1 MTSTP
6 TIIRNAQI
14 VDVMNECVTRGDVL
28 LADGLIQ
35 SVGSVGAATG
45 ATEFDAR
52 GRFLLPGLTDGHVH
66 IESAMLH
73 PAGFARAA
81 LLHGTTGVFADPH
94 EIANVLGVRGI
105 EWMLHAT
112 ENLPFDTF
120 FTASSCVPAT
130 SMETAGAEVSA
141 HDIARL
147 LQHPRIVGLAE
158 VMNFPGVINGDT
170 ELLRKIAFAQNA
182 GKTVDGHAP
191 GLRGDGLR
199 RYVEAGI
206 ESDHEATTLEEAE
219 EKLTLGMWLMIREG
233 SAAKN
238 LEALLPAVTDATI
251 AKCLFVSDDQTP
263 ADLTQLGHMDRV
275 LRRAVALGL
284 EPTRAVRLATWN
296 TAQRFRVP
304 NVGAIQAGYRA
315 NVVLVEELKSFE
327 VTDVWHSGAR
337 VVRDGECVVEMPA
350 HEDAAVFDTVKLPPL
365 DAASLRVGARAG
377 DSWVIGLTQQQLL
390 TTGLRL
396 PLAQRDGEAVSD
408 TGRDILKLAVIERH
422 GKTRNI
428 GVGWVH
434 GVGLKRGALA
444 QSVAHD
450 NHNVIVAGVN
460 DEDMLAAARAIEAM
474 QGGCVA
480 VEATRPIAQLPL
492 RIAGL
497 MSTEPTADVV
507 RAYESLHDAARELGA
522 RPEHPFAALSF
533 LALPVIP
540 ELKLT
545 DKGLVRYNAAQQ
557 SFEFVVGYKLT
568 TDEHRLQVILKV

>member
-6 TIIRNAQI
+6 TIIRDAQI
-14 VDVMNECVTRGDVL
+14 VDVKNERITRGDVL
-28 LADGLIQ
+28 LADGVIQ

-45 ATEFDAR
+45 ASGFNAR

-105 EWMLHAT
+105 EWMLRAT
-112 ENLPFDTF
+112 EELPFDAF

-130 SMETAGAEVSA
+130 DMETSGAEVSA
-141 HDIARL
+141 DDIAWL

-158 VMNFPGVINGDT
+158 VMNFPGIINGDA
-170 ELLRKIAFAQNA
+170 ELLRKITFAQNA
-182 GKTVDGHAP
+182 GKIVDGHAP

-199 RYVEAGI
+199 RYVAAGI
-206 ESDHEATTLEEAE
+206 ESDHEATTREEAE
-219 EKLTLGMWLMIREG
+219 EKLALGIWLMIREG

-238 LEALLPAVTDATI
+238 LEALLPAVTDATV

-263 ADLTQLGHMDRV
+263 ADLTGLGHMDRV

-284 EPTRAVRLATWN
+284 GPTRAVRLATWN

-304 NVGAIQAGYRA
+304 NTGAIQAGYRA
-315 NVVLVEELKSFE
+315 NLALVEDLEMFQ
-327 VTDVWHSGAR
+327 VTDVWHSGAQ
-337 VVRDGECVVEMPA
+337 VVRDGECIVEMPA
-350 HEDAAVFDTVKLPPL
+350 HEDAAVLDTVKLPPL

-390 TTGLRL
+390 TEALQL
-396 PLAQRDGEAVSD
+396 PLAQCNGEAVSD

-434 GVGLKRGALA
+434 GLGLKRGALA

-460 DEDMLAAARAIEAM
+460 DEDMLAAARAIGAM
-474 QGGCVA
+474 QGGCVVVDA
-480 VEATRPIAQLPL
+480 GRSIAQLPL

-497 MSTEPTADVV
+497 MSTQPTANVV
-507 RAYESLHDAARELGA
+507 RAYEALHDAARELGA

-545 DKGLVRYNAAQQ
+545 DKGLVRYNAARQR
-557 SFEFVVGYKLT
+557 FEFVGDL
-568 TDEHRLQVILKV
+568 DKV